1 MVGRDSERDTG
12 DAVRELPSRHP
23 ISLSLDRADSQTRGR
38 GDNGRVITLETAR
51 TLREAMQ
58 RAEVVWVPSPGD
70 RFLVPDRDFEE
81 PFIVSEMVIE
91 VRDLPSGR
99 LIRFN
104 GTTEWALDS
113 VPADEVLWIP
123 WEHQLRALLGER
135 FAAMERV
142 PGEIEGYAVV
152 LADGSRHVDVDP
164 ERAYAHAVLAV
175 L

>member
-1 MVGRDSERDTG
+1 M
-12 DAVRELPSRHP
+12 
-23 ISLSLDRADSQTRGR
+23 
-38 GDNGRVITLETAR
+38 ITVETAR
-51 TLREAMQ
+51 ALGDAMQ
-58 RAEVVWVPSPGD
+58 RAGVAWTPTAGD
-70 RFLVPDRDFEE
+70 RFFIPDREFTE

-113 VPADEVLWIP
+113 VSAEEALWVP

-135 FAAMERV
+135 FVALERV
-142 PGEIEGYAVV
+142 PGEVEGYAVV

-164 ERAYAHAVLAV
+164 DRAYAQALLAV
-175 L
+175 LVQT

>member
-1 MVGRDSERDTG
+1 M
-12 DAVRELPSRHP
+12 
-23 ISLSLDRADSQTRGR
+23 
-38 GDNGRVITLETAR
+38 ITLETAR

-142 PGEIEGYAVV
+142 PGEIEAYAVV

>member
-1 MVGRDSERDTG
+1 M
-12 DAVRELPSRHP
+12 
-23 ISLSLDRADSQTRGR
+23 
-38 GDNGRVITLETAR
+38 ITLETAR
-51 TLREAMQ
+51 ALREAMEE
-58 RAEVVWVPSPGD
+58 AGVPWSPSAGD
-70 RFLVPDRDFEE
+70 RFLVPDRGFDD

-113 VPADEVLWIP
+113 VAAEEVLWLP
-123 WEHQLRALLGER
+123 WEHQLRALLGDR

-142 PGEIEGYAVV
+142 PGEVEGYAVV
-152 LADGSRHVDVDP
+152 LTDGSRHVDVDP